1 MHFNGAGILEPWLP
15 GVVGWRECPSEA
27 LNHGTDVTVDYSGRL
42 NRPRTN
48 MESELK
54 SEQCR
59 LPMQGD
65 RDRDKRKQTDKGKQ
79 RPLGVREVQEMNS
92 VQPLLMWVLPFIS
105 SALH

>member
-1 MHFNGAGILEPWLP
+1 
-15 GVVGWRECPSEA
+15 
-27 LNHGTDVTVDYSGRL
+27 
-42 NRPRTN
+42 
-48 MESELK
+48 
-54 SEQCR
+54 
-59 LPMQGD
+59 MQGD